1 MNEMKDWSERVLR
14 VVGPRGPYPH
24 EYAALDLAFS
34 WVRKWVPNYKAV
46 IQELI
51 IEPHERWK
59 KLTDARPGDVRPNF
73 DLILH
78 IWYQPRG
85 YAGDGD
91 LLSKL
96 YRCLD
101 TPSHDANGEACNP
114 WSFSRWDSYIAS
126 RPETLAIQSRKEYL
140 SNLVAFC
147 AEKGC
152 TSFLDVACGVG
163 EFTKQVY
170 MEQGD
175 RIKKVLGVDND
186 GMSINIAQNR
196 NSGQGQIGFLEMNV
210 LKKLP
215 TEHAPFDIIY
225 SAGLFDYL
233 SDDMF
238 VALGKKLLT
247 LNPRYVMIG
256 NIGQSFPTK
265 DMMSCLGWDLFD
277 RSRFD
282 LLSLGEQIAPGK
294 DSSVETD
301 RTGLQHFL
309 RITL

>member
-24 EYAALDLAFS
+24 EYAAVSLATS
-34 WVRKWVPNYKAV
+34 WVRKWVPDYRALFRTV
-46 IQELI
+46 V
-51 IEPHERWK
+51 IEPHEHWK
-59 KLTDARPGDVRPNF
+59 KFSGLATDVRPNF
-73 DLILH
+73 DLLLH

-91 LLSKL
+91 LLTKL

-140 SNLVAFC
+140 STMASFC

-175 RIKKVLGVDND
+175 RIRKVCGIDND
-186 GMSINIAQNR
+186 DMSITVAKNR
-196 NSGQGQIGFLEMNV
+196 NSGQGQISFLEMNV

-215 TEHAPFDIIY
+215 TDRGPFDIIY
-225 SAGLFDYL
+225 SAGMFDYL
-233 SDDMF
+233 NDNMF
-238 VALGKKLLT
+238 VMFGKKLLT
-247 LNPRYVMIG
+247 LRPRYVIIG
-256 NIGQSFPTK
+256 NIGQSHPTK
-265 DMMSCLGWDLFD
+265 DFMSCCGWDLFD
-277 RSRFD
+277 RGRFD
-282 LLSLGEQIAPGK
+282 LLALGDQIAPGK
-294 DSSVETD
+294 GSSVETD

-309 RITL
+309 RIDL